1 MEGGGGG
8 GPGSS
13 SFDDFNIDK
22 QEYQSVFKVFDKT
35 GTGEI
40 KITQVYELINKFEEA
55 TKMGDGASAGQ
66 GQMPGG
72 QLA

>member
-55 TKMGDGASAGQ
+55 TKIGDGAGQ
-66 GQMPGG
+66 GQMSGG